1 MEDEFKEHHASALS
15 KAKPVFNPI
24 PTALVPPIINGP
36 EYIPTDPEE
45 LATVPDVIPEEQ
57 WNVPGEEVEY
67 IPLFGN
73 ENGKR

>member
-1 MEDEFKEHHASALS
+1 MEDDIREPHTSALS

-24 PTALVPPIINGP
+24 PTALVPPVYNGP

-45 LATVPDVIPEEQ
+45 LASVPEVIPEDQ

-73 ENGKR
+73 GSGNK